1 MTIEKITPGR
11 GKPERYFIRNE
22 AGTTLAWFDS
32 LDVAACVL
40 RYLKGAPM
48 PAAGAVG
55 ELERRRFIKTLE
67 AHARHT

>member
-1 MTIEKITPGR
+1 MTIEKITPGG

-22 AGTTLAWFDS
+22 AGTTLAWFYR

-48 PAAGAVG
+48 PTADA
-55 ELERRRFIKTLE
+55 EQ
-67 AHARHT
+67 AHAAMQAFDARKEGDND